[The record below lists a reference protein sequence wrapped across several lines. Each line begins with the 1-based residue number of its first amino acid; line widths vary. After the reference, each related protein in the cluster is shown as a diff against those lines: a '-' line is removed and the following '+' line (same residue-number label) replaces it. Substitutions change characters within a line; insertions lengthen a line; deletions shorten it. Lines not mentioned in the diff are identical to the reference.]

1 MFGRLVLGLGT
12 TNELIMWPMFGYINN
27 NAVNCVNGISQN
39 SNALQGNGGL
49 PKLSLEE
56 TACILV
62 VPDTLLNSAI
72 SSNSATPPTAT
83 QSIGGNQLSI
93 VQRPNCLESLKT
105 MPMLSVPAQI
115 AKFSLILVNRILQTN
130 NMDGDN
136 DAQKKCDKYRVIGQ
150 CQVDNQPLY
159 VNPKQYHRIMKR
171 REARKKLTEGG
182 RILIKR
188 RVGISTRISA

>member
-1 MFGRLVLGLGT
+1 M
-12 TNELIMWPMFGYINN
+12 
-27 NAVNCVNGISQN
+27 NGISQN

-115 AKFSLILVNRILQTN
+115 AKFSLILVSFVGQDSWSEASPIGCPIIGEHILCGRN
-130 NMDGDN
+130 SKG
-136 DAQKKCDKYRVIGQ
+136 GE
-150 CQVDNQPLY
+150 QPFTFC
-159 VNPKQYHRIMKR
+159 VN
-171 REARKKLTEGG
+171 AL
-182 RILIKR
+182 
-188 RVGISTRISA
+188 